1 MTLIQRLSASCE
13 PVSRETLRRRPEG
26 GTALPRTKPRGILP
40 PDVAIAPHFNATDN
54 AGRALANPP
63 RTAMSL
69 FVAAIG
75 ATVAAI
81 FELTVGPYLRVGN
94 AQPHLVFILAIVWT
108 VAVGLEQG
116 LAWAFVGG
124 MALDI
129 LAQRPLGASSFA
141 LIVAVGLAAAV
152 SRLFIRIR
160 PLVVVPIVAL
170 LSFAYSMTLFIL
182 LGALG
187 SSVASRDPA
196 ATLVPGVLY
205 DVVVAVIV
213 GPLAVAVHD
222 RYLDEERVDW

>member
-1 MTLIQRLSASCE
+1 
-13 PVSRETLRRRPEG
+13 
-26 GTALPRTKPRGILP
+26 
-40 PDVAIAPHFNATDN
+40 
-54 AGRALANPP
+54 
-63 RTAMSL
+63 MSL

-94 AQPHLVFILAIVWT
+94 AQPHLVFILAIIWT
-108 VAVGLEQG
+108 VAVGLEEG

-141 LIVAVGLAAAV
+141 LIVAVGLAAAI

-160 PLVVVPIVAL
+160 PIVVVPIVAL

-205 DVVVAVIV
+205 DAVVAVVV